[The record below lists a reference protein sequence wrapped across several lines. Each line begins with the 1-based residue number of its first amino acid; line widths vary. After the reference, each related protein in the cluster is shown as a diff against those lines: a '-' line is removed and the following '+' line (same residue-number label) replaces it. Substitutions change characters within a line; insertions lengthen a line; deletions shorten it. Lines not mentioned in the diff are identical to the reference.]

1 MNLSEVVESLHRT
14 HRYNKRNKVEWE
26 QIKKKL
32 SIFPVNVIEEYNK
45 VHPDIDR
52 VSIEESDT
60 SHANLEKSC
69 EAADEIY
76 ADRSKWK
83 WFELGE
89 CSSTYNILP
98 EDDLFRCSK
107 SENLPFS
114 HTAISGYFENTGK
127 YESLQSEVYFYT
139 FAKRITERGDCVL
152 LTAISSN
159 SAQWVTTR
167 ASLIKD
173 FDTNEWRYCPQN
185 EDDNFDNVGRI
196 AAKLLLAT
204 LKILQCKNVY
214 IHTESFPERL
224 NKRRK
229 REGKVL
235 GYAKCTIQIKNEEK
249 TIGVSNNQEST
260 GVHQRLHFR
269 RGHIRRL
276 PKGNIWVR
284 ECYAGRANIGTL
296 DKGYEVHV

>member
-1 MNLSEVVESLHRT
+1 MNNLSEIIESLHL
-14 HRYNKRNKVEWE
+14 NDKRHVTDRKEYLHWE
-26 QIKKKL
+26 KKIKNLPEIILNDLKTNTEFIDFENAKIVHDAL
-32 SIFPVNVIEEYNK
+32 VNNTQDAASIYL
-45 VHPDIDR
+45 DR
-52 VSIEESDT
+52 
-60 SHANLEKSC
+60 N
-69 EAADEIY
+69 
-76 ADRSKWK
+76 KWK
-83 WFELGE
+83 WFDVGE
-89 CSSTYNILP
+89 CSSTIDVMSD
-98 EDDLFRCSK
+98 EDIFRCSK
-107 SENLPFS
+107 VENLPYG
-114 HTAISGYFENTGK
+114 HTALTGYFEFKENSNDVIK
-127 YESLQSEVYFYT
+127 ICYFNV
-139 FAKRITERGDCVL
+139 FAKRISERGDCIIYN
-152 LTAISSN
+152 AIHDSN
-159 SAQWVTTR
+159 HNWVTTR

-173 FDTNEWRYCPQN
+173 LDSATWKYCPQT
-185 EDDNFDNVGRI
+185 EDENHDNIGRI

-249 TIGVSNNQEST
+249 TIGVSDNQESS

-284 ECYAGRANIGTL
+284 EYYAGRANIGTL
-296 DKGYEVHV
+296 DKDYKVYA